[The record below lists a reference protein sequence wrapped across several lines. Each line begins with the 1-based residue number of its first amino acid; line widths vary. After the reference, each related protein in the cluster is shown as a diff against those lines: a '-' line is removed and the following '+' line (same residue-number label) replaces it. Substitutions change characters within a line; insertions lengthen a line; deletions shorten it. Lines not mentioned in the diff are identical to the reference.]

1 MFIKSIK
8 AFTDTLFYQ
17 DFLKY
22 FQLLCPC
29 KRQCLYFEVD
39 FFAGNWRIFF
49 QWEKKKWFL
58 QPLEITWKGLHESKA
73 ISLVYKMNQS
83 KEKPSV
89 ATGMKS
95 LIQCANILN
104 HDSLFLHNL
113 ALPGLLLW
121 SCWFGGSEAMG
132 SSWELPG
139 ARAELRTLRFYFTL
153 SHMLFF
159 LGPKLGLKMVFKSRS
174 WELHMKCWLCCN
186 WCIKEIKANY
196 SQFCGICFS
205 THWSPLASV
214 GLY

>member
-1 MFIKSIK
+1 MFHCSVLQNIFHTPENKYPLLIISPLNCSSSQLKPSLIRFSIK
-8 AFTDTLFYQ
+8 T
-17 DFLKY
+17 FLNIFSCSAPVRGSVFILKLTFLQETEEY
-22 FQLLCPC
+22 FSSG
-29 KRQCLYFEVD
+29 R
-39 FFAGNWRIFF
+39 
-49 QWEKKKWFL
+49 KKKWFL

-186 WCIKEIKANY
+186 
-196 SQFCGICFS
+196 
-205 THWSPLASV
+205 
-214 GLY
+214 